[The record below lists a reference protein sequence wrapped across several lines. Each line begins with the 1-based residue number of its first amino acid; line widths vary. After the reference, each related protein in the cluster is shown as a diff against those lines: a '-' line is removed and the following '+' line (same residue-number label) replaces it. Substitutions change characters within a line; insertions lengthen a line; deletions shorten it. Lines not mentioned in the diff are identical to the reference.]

1 MASALVLPIPVE
13 RCQLNRCGGVDVYF
27 YESSCRKK
35 ENEHE
40 GQEQLFHGT
49 SISWDE
55 GRMVNTAWLNGM

>member
-40 GQEQLFHGT
+40 GQEQLFH
-49 SISWDE
+49 E
-55 GRMVNTAWLNGM
+55 PFAK